1 MTPQAKRDDRSR
13 LLSRWLA
20 AVAAVA
26 AIAIAAPA
34 MVVNSQGSTTGS
46 QAVRAEMQQITNEAN
61 AQLAN
66 AVAAAAR
73 CDLEALAAARRRL
86 NELLQRARQILAEAS
101 RSTIGAT
108 PDAVGSISFVN
119 AEQASNLVRFVEAAV
134 NQARVLRPACP
145 QGQSEWDRIG
155 SDPKKSGGAPG
166 LSSDR
171 FSQWLDEMKELD
183 RRHAEAARRCD
194 REEMARILA
203 EMDSILRVMADVAW
217 SPGYRAVAD
226 DPGAWGDSVRAVR
239 SMYAFAQSIRQNA
252 AARKPECP
260 EPVED
265 LIEQQGS
272 GTVMPDEAAPG
283 APDQPPGSPPAP
295 PGDAERQK
303 QGSTVPAPPGSGS
316 PASHTMNGA
325 QQQENRQNQPAE
337 APARWPPTRDWPSK
351 TAPSELKAKNSE
363 TFVEPMEGP
372 SSAMEIC
379 EEAGSPDAECA
390 APQPPQRK
398 ARPRER
404 RKPR

>member
-1 MTPQAKRDDRSR
+1 MTTRADRP
-13 LLSRWLA
+13 RWLA
-20 AVAAVA
+20 AFVAVA
-26 AIAIAAPA
+26 AIAVAAPA
-34 MVVNSQGSTTGS
+34 TVGHAQGSTAGS

-86 NELLQRARQILAEAS
+86 NELLQHARQILAEAS

-119 AEQASNLVRFVEAAV
+119 AERAANLVRFVEAAV

-155 SDPKKSGGAPG
+155 SDPNKSGGAPG
-166 LSSDR
+166 LSSER

-194 REEMARILA
+194 RDEMARILA

-252 AARKPECP
+252 AARKPDCP
-260 EPVED
+260 EPVEEM
-265 LIEQQGS
+265 IEQPGS
-272 GTVMPDEAAPG
+272 GSSMPDEPAPN
-283 APDQPPGSPPAP
+283 APDRPPGRPPSTPSDSESP
-295 PGDAERQK
+295 K
-303 QGSTVPAPPGSGS
+303 QGSTVPAPPPDSGS
-316 PASHTMNGA
+316 AASETMDGA
-325 QQQENRQNQPAE
+325 PQQANPPNE
-337 APARWPPTRDWPSK
+337 AQAPRPSTPDWPSK
-351 TAPSELKAKNSE
+351 ANPSDLKARNSE
-363 TFVEPMEGP
+363 TLVEPMEGP
-372 SSAMEIC
+372 SSALEIC
-379 EEAGSPDAECA
+379 EESGDPNAECA
-390 APQPPQRK
+390 AQQSPQRK
-398 ARPRER
+398 RSRRER